1 MVKRNELRR
10 YPTRAG
16 PVAARFIAQICQ
28 KKRQPHW
35 AAVSSQLSHL

>member
-16 PVAARFIAQICQ
+16 LVAARFIAQICQ
-28 KKRQPHW
+28 KNG
-35 AAVSSQLSHL
+35 SHTGLPFHHNL